1 MKAFYFIIII
11 LLSASC
17 QKDSIV
23 RGNVFDNNNF
33 PLENVKVL
41 VNSSDIYTLTDADGY
56 FEIDPNGLSKEL
68 LFDKDGFELK
78 FIPIPDENKLLKVIL
93 EEKTEGGI

>member
-78 FIPIPDENKLLKVIL
+78 FLPISDENKLLKVIL
-93 EEKTEGGI
+93 KEKTD

>member
-1 MKAFYFIIII
+1 MKAFYTLIIA
-11 LLSASC
+11 LLSISC
-17 QKDSIV
+17 QKDSV
-23 RGNVFDNNNF
+23 VKGHVFDNNNF

-41 VNSSDIYTLTDADGY
+41 VNSSDIYTLTNADGY

-93 EEKTEGGI
+93 EEKTDGGI